1 MLRENTNMSNQ
12 DERTTRVIYSGR
24 VQGVGFR
31 ATARSIARRYD
42 VVGYVRNQSDGT
54 VELVARGSAEEVR
67 GFLDA
72 VWQRFRNDISN
83 SKFDSMTSDEV
94 FESFEI
100 RH

>member
-1 MLRENTNMSNQ
+1 MRQE

-31 ATARSIARRYD
+31 ATTRSIARRYD
-42 VVGYVRNQSDGT
+42 VAGYVRNQSDGT

-72 VWQRFRNDISN
+72 VWQRFRTNITN
-83 SKFDSMTSDEV
+83 SHFDAMMSDEV
-94 FESFEI
+94 FESFDI
-100 RH
+100 RR